1 MKTFSKLLTLA
12 VLAMTSLTSCEDIL
26 GHWERPTAAT
36 DSTPTPTP
44 DPTPTPAS
52 EELATPL
59 TLEAVSGT
67 VTVTIKTDMAT
78 GKTIEYSTDDGATWT
93 EGTPSIGGGADIDA
107 CANPII
113 ITGSKIM
120 LRGTNAAYAF
130 VSGTPPTITLYY
142 TRIACDVDCYIY
154 GNMMS
159 LINKDNFATLTAFD
173 TTEGGYAFYHLFDG
187 NTHIKNH
194 AEKKLLLPA
203 TTLSED
209 CYDNLFAGCTSLT
222 AAPALP
228 AENLAYSCYLEM
240 FQGCTSLTAAPQLP
254 AETLS
259 GGCYSSM
266 FKGCTSLT
274 TAPELPATTLVP
286 GCYQMMF
293 QGCTSLTTAPE
304 LPATTL
310 LAFSYYQMFQNCTHL
325 NSVTCYATDINAM
338 NCLTNWL
345 DGVAATGTIKT
356 KASMTSGTWTAGTNY
371 PTGWTHDTSL

>member
-44 DPTPTPAS
+44 DPTPTPSS
-52 EELATPL
+52 EDLATPL

-67 VTVTIKTDMAT
+67 VTVTIKTDFAT

-93 EGTPSIGGGADIDA
+93 EGTPSLGGGANIDA
-107 CANPII
+107 CANPVI

-120 LRGTNAAYAF
+120 LRGTNAAYA
-130 VSGTPPTITLYY
+130 TPPTPPATTPIF
-142 TRIACDVDCYIY
+142 TRIDCDADCYIY

-173 TTEGGYAFYHLFDG
+173 TTEGGYAFYNLFDG

-203 TTLSED
+203 TTLTRD
-209 CYDNLFAGCTSLT
+209 CYHSLFSGCTSLT
-222 AAPALP
+222 TAPELTATTMQLQ
-228 AENLAYSCYLEM
+228 CYQGM
-240 FQGCTSLTAAPQLP
+240 FNGCTALTQAPQLP
-254 AETLS
+254 AEDLS
-259 GGCYSSM
+259 SGCYLEM
-266 FKGCTSLT
+266 FNGCTALT
-274 TAPELPATTLVP
+274 TAPELPATTLEP
-286 GCYQMMF
+286 GCYRSMF
-293 QGCTSLTTAPE
+293 AGCTLLTTAPE

-310 LAFSYYQMFQNCTHL
+310 MPFSYYQMFQNCIGLTTAY
-325 NSVTCYATDINAM
+325 VKAAYTTTGDACINM
-338 NCLTNWL
+338 FNGC
-345 DGVAATGTIKT
+345 
-356 KASMTSGTWTAGTNY
+356 TSGGVIHTASGNEGGWNGIF
-371 PTGWTHDTSL
+371 TGWTADGGWTD

>member
-52 EELATPL
+52 EDLATPL

-67 VTVTIKTDMAT
+67 VTVTIKTDFAT

-93 EGTPSIGGGADIDA
+93 EGTPSLGGGADVDA
-107 CANPII
+107 CANPVT

-120 LRGTNAAYAF
+120 LRGTNAAYGQAN
-130 VSGTPPTITLYY
+130 GEPPSSYNCTKIE
-142 TRIACDVDCYIY
+142 CDADCYIY

-173 TTEGGYAFYHLFDG
+173 TTEGGYAFYRLFDG

-194 AEKKLLLPA
+194 VEKKLLLPA
-203 TTLSED
+203 TTLTRD

-222 AAPALP
+222 TAP
-228 AENLAYSCYLEM
+228 E
-240 FQGCTSLTAAPQLP
+240 LTATTMQPQCYQGMFYNCIALTQAPQLP
-254 AETLS
+254 AEDLS
-259 GGCYSSM
+259 SGCYLEM
-266 FKGCTSLT
+266 FNGCTALT
-274 TAPELPATTLVP
+274 TAPELPATTLEP
-286 GCYQMMF
+286 GCYRSMF
-293 QGCTSLTTAPE
+293 AGCTLLTTAPE

-310 LAFSYYQMFQNCTHL
+310 LAFSYYQMFQNCTNL
-325 NSVTCYATDINAM
+325 NSVTCYATDINAYQ
-338 NCLTNWL
+338 CLDNWL

-356 KASMTSGTWTAGTNY
+356 KATMSIGSWTAGANY

>member
-52 EELATPL
+52 EDLATLL

-67 VTVTIKTDMAT
+67 VTVTIKTDFAT

-93 EGTPSIGGGADIDA
+93 EGTPSLGGGADVDA
-107 CANPII
+107 CANPVT

-120 LRGTNAAYAF
+120 LRGTNAAY
-130 VSGTPPTITLYY
+130 GHGEPPSSYNCTKIE
-142 TRIACDVDCYIY
+142 CDADCYIY

-173 TTEGGYAFYHLFDG
+173 TTEGGYAFYRLFDG

-194 AEKKLLLPA
+194 SEKKLLLPA
-203 TTLSED
+203 TTLTSD
-209 CYDNLFAGCTSLT
+209 CYHSLFSGCTSLT
-222 AAPALP
+222 TAP
-228 AENLAYSCYLEM
+228 E
-240 FQGCTSLTAAPQLP
+240 LTATTMQPQCYRGMFYNCIALTQAPQLP
-254 AETLS
+254 AENLNN
-259 GGCYSSM
+259 GCYQEM
-266 FKGCTSLT
+266 FNGCTALT
-274 TAPELPATTLVP
+274 TAPELPATTLEP
-286 GCYQMMF
+286 GCYRSMF
-293 QGCTSLTTAPE
+293 AGCTLLTTAPE

-310 LAFSYYQMFQNCTHL
+310 MPFSYYQMFQNCINL

-338 NCLTNWL
+338 DCLTNWL

-356 KASMTSGTWTAGTNY
+356 KATMSIGSWTAGTNY